1 MDTKEIEQI
10 VHRILNALNE
20 KSNTES
26 VLLVFC
32 GGSRYAL
39 EKFLIEANEIGKTSR
54 IKAAVD
60 KSAVKLLPAERF
72 EGLQGIQSVFS
83 SECEDFDQMFE
94 GVHTVVFGNMDINTA
109 AKIAHLLTD
118 SLAAR
123 IASEAFI
130 RGIHS
135 VSNTFGDGIEI
146 KNESYA
152 AAVGELIKK
161 LSRFGMEF
169 MPVESISN
177 RFKTHPAVKVQM
189 PLKIITEDVVNGLKG
204 SELCIDKDAVVT
216 PLAKDAI
223 REKKVV
229 LTRGRRDEHL

>member
-32 GGSRYAL
+32 GSNRYAL
-39 EKFLIEANEIGKTSR
+39 EKFLIEANEIGKENR
-54 IKAAVD
+54 VKAAVD
-60 KSAVKLLPAERF
+60 ESAMKLIPAERF
-72 EGLQGIQSVFS
+72 EKLRGVQFVFS
-83 SECEDFDQMFE
+83 SECEDFDQMFD
-94 GVHTVVFGNMDINTA
+94 GVNTVVFGSMDINTA

-130 RGIHS
+130 RGIHT
-135 VSNTFGDGIEI
+135 VSNAFGSEIEI
-146 KNESYA
+146 KNENYA
-152 AAVGELIKK
+152 AAVGGLVRK
-161 LSRFGMEF
+161 LSGFGVEF
-169 MPVESISN
+169 MPVESIRN
-177 RFKTHPAVKVQM
+177 KFKAHSEIKEQT
-189 PLKIITEDVVNGLKG
+189 PLKIITEDVVNSLKG
-204 SELCIDKDAVVT
+204 SELRIDGDAVVT

-223 REKKVV
+223 REKKVM
-229 LTRGRRDEHL
+229 LTRGGQDEHL